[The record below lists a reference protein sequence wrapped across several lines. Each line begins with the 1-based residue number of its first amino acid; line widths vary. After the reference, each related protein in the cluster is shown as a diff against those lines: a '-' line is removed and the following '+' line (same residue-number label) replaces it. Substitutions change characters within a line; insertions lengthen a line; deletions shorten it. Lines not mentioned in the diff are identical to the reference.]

1 MKTLEANRAIVDSLY
16 RISSLLCRTDDPNIA
31 LESILDEIFNN
42 LDAASASIALINP
55 DTNRLEIEVCKGL
68 PENSRGLQLRLG
80 EGITGWVAMYRKP
93 LLVNDVLSDPRY
105 FTVKDTIRSE
115 MAVPMEYQGGVI
127 GVVNV
132 DSEKAHAFDDDDLKL
147 LTLLTNEA
155 TNVISRLWLV
165 EQLKA
170 KAEHLQ
176 GLINMA
182 QNLGSKL
189 ELSKLLES
197 ITGEARNIMKCR
209 LCAVFILSEDGKTLD
224 LKSLSGAPK
233 ISGYQEKLKLEDSTV
248 GTAILHRKQIEVHDL
263 RKSEEHHFINII
275 QSENLVSLLC
285 VPIIYEDDVIGVLNA
300 YTDRPHRFSNEE
312 KRIFS
317 TMANLGAVAIENLRL
332 YARVF
337 AGEDT
342 LRRNERLTT
351 LGMLAAE
358 IAHEIRNPLT
368 VIKLL
373 FESLDLDFKSGD
385 VRKQD
390 AAIIGEKLN
399 QFEDIVSRI
408 LSFGKSTE
416 GLHSHLR
423 LSAIIED
430 TLHLVRLKLEQ
441 SKIDL
446 TCETRDSPLV
456 VDGSK
461 GQLQQV
467 ILNLIFNAADA
478 MPEGGSLRIISYRQ
492 ESAQGPLAA
501 VEISDSGPGIP
512 KSIRENVFDSFLTG
526 RNEGTGLGLAVV
538 KRILKS
544 HRGDIEVMDSS
555 SAGTT
560 MKLWLPLV
568 DQPAPENRPSS
579 PHRD

>member
-1 MKTLEANRAIVDSLY
+1 MKTFESDRTIVDSLY
-16 RISSLLCRTDDPNIA
+16 RISSLLSRDEDPHIA
-31 LESILDEIFNN
+31 LESILDEILKN
-42 LDAASASIALINP
+42 LNAESASIALKNP

-68 PENSRGLQLRLG
+68 PENSKGLQLRLG
-80 EGITGWVAMYRKP
+80 EGITGWVALYRKP

-105 FTVKDTIRSE
+105 IQVKDTVRSE
-115 MAVPMEYQGGVI
+115 MAVPMEDQGDVI

-132 DSEKAHAFDDDDLKL
+132 DSEKEQAFEEKDLKL
-147 LTLLTNEA
+147 LTILTNEA
-155 TNVISRLWLV
+155 TRVISRLWLMDKLKIQA
-165 EQLKA
+165 EQM
-170 KAEHLQ
+170 Q

-182 QNLGSKL
+182 QNLGSKMD
-189 ELSKLLES
+189 LSSLLEI
-197 ITGEARNIMKCR
+197 ITREARNIIKCR
-209 LCAVFILSEDGKTLD
+209 MCAVFILAEDGNTLV
-224 LKSLSGAPK
+224 LRALSGAPER
-233 ISGYQEKLKLEDSTV
+233 SDYQEKLKLEDSAV
-248 GTAILHRKQIEVHDL
+248 GTAILYRKQIEVLDL
-263 RKSEEHHFINII
+263 RKTEEHHFIDII
-275 QSENLVSLLC
+275 QSEHLVSMLSS
-285 VPIIYEDDVIGVLNA
+285 PIIYKDEVIGVLNA
-300 YTDRPHRFSNEE
+300 YTDGPHRFNNEE
-312 KRIFS
+312 KRIFA
-317 TMANLGAVAIENLRL
+317 TLANLGAVAIENLRL

-373 FESLDLDFKSGD
+373 FESLELEFESGD
-385 VRKQD
+385 AREQD
-390 AAIIGEKLN
+390 TAIISEKLN

-416 GLHSHLR
+416 GIHSQLQ

-430 TLHLVRLKLEQ
+430 TMHLVRLKLEQ

-446 TCETRDSPLV
+446 QCKSSDTPLV
-456 VDGSK
+456 VNGNK

-478 MPEGGSLRIISYRQ
+478 MPEGGALRIISYRQ

-526 RNEGTGLGLAVV
+526 RTEGTGLGLAVV

-544 HRGDIEVMDSS
+544 HRGDIEVLNSTPE
-555 SAGTT
+555 GTT

-568 DQPAPENRPSS
+568 DKIALENRDLQS
-579 PHRD
+579 D